1 MEIIKNI
8 KRPYIYSKII
18 NYISKIKNEIILLK
32 YNDSIKQK
40 VIENLKNSMKA
51 FAEVNRII
59 QNLGDSNEII
69 IQNLSLII
77 SGLKKIN
84 INQNLIKKRIEHL
97 QILESLLNS
106 LKNNEQEDNEIDNN
120 IIKIN
125 DFIIT
130 YIGECSTLLFGKNF
144 GDIEYNSLIDLF
156 LYLIFEVKE
165 EKFIRKLKIL
175 IYKHL
180 YKNKNIMK
188 FIKETSENIHNLN
201 NFDDEILKKYQIEY
215 NEFENL
221 NIFEVSKNAS
231 NFFNLEKNYN
241 DGDILKF
248 FTPKNIK
255 NNYKMIENN
264 LSRVRKENI
273 VIDSLKYDE
282 KKLHLF
288 SPEFLISNGLKSK
301 IELNDIEIFND
312 DNYAVDIFARYINQI
327 IEKINESINNDN
339 FYTDFIINN
348 IIKTHKLDFL
358 RYISA
363 KLDNETIK
371 KLESQK
377 NNYFKN
383 DFILLKVLD
392 GKNNNIKIEKKEE
405 SDSINSISKSKL
417 SDDRKKYSEYLETI
431 INEKLIK
438 NIDKKD
444 LIYLPNI
451 LFMLNLKIPVLDE
464 KNNSLIFK
472 SLHLDFFHSEKK
484 DINENYYYGCKEI
497 DAFYQNISE
506 KEYNVFDSQYF
517 HTNITFVKSKN
528 DKGFILQDKKEFSI
542 FPKSI
547 LFCEIKNTFPN
558 TQKGNEEVL
567 KIKIEQQQKKEIK
580 KDYSICY
587 IDENDPLFGYNNQ
600 LIKLIKKFRYF
611 FKTLKDKKINKDEL
625 NLHMIFVYDS
635 FNINDENKCNDV
647 KILTE
652 RLLNKYIERFEDIN
666 NIIFELVFFDNFK
679 LNQDIKTQLEEEKE
693 NNKKLNENNKQLTQN
708 LEEEKENNKKLNEN
722 NKKLTQKLEDYE
734 NILKDPNLSMEEKM
748 AKMKSLSF
756 K

>member
-1 MEIIKNI
+1 M
-8 KRPYIYSKII
+8 
-18 NYISKIKNEIILLK
+18 
-32 YNDSIKQK
+32 
-40 VIENLKNSMKA
+40 
-51 FAEVNRII
+51 
-59 QNLGDSNEII
+59 
-69 IQNLSLII
+69 
-77 SGLKKIN
+77 
-84 INQNLIKKRIEHL
+84 
-97 QILESLLNS
+97 
-106 LKNNEQEDNEIDNN
+106 
-120 IIKIN
+120 
-125 DFIIT
+125 
-130 YIGECSTLLFGKNF
+130 
-144 GDIEYNSLIDLF
+144 
-156 LYLIFEVKE
+156 
-165 EKFIRKLKIL
+165 
-175 IYKHL
+175 
-180 YKNKNIMK
+180 
-188 FIKETSENIHNLN
+188 
-201 NFDDEILKKYQIEY
+201 
-215 NEFENL
+215 
-221 NIFEVSKNAS
+221 
-231 NFFNLEKNYN
+231 
-241 DGDILKF
+241 
-248 FTPKNIK
+248 
-255 NNYKMIENN
+255 
-264 LSRVRKENI
+264 
-273 VIDSLKYDE
+273 
-282 KKLHLF
+282 
-288 SPEFLISNGLKSK
+288 
-301 IELNDIEIFND
+301 
-312 DNYAVDIFARYINQI
+312 
-327 IEKINESINNDN
+327 
-339 FYTDFIINN
+339 
-348 IIKTHKLDFL
+348 
-358 RYISA
+358 
-363 KLDNETIK
+363 
-371 KLESQK
+371 
-377 NNYFKN
+377 
-383 DFILLKVLD
+383 
-392 GKNNNIKIEKKEE
+392 
-405 SDSINSISKSKL
+405 
-417 SDDRKKYSEYLETI
+417 ETI

-625 NLHMIFVYDS
+625 NLHMIFVYDLYDIDD
-635 FNINDENKCNDV
+635 NKYNDI

-652 RLLNKYIERFEDIN
+652 RLLNKYKERFEGIN
-666 NIIFELVFFDNFK
+666 DIIFELVFFDCFQ
-679 LNQDIKTQLEEEKE
+679 LNKDIRTQLEEEKE

>member
-40 VIENLKNSMKA
+40 VIENLKISMKT
-51 FAEVNRII
+51 FAEVNGI
-59 QNLGDSNEII
+59 NLDDSKEII
-69 IQNLSLII
+69 IKNLSLII
-77 SGLKKIN
+77 SCLKKIN

-264 LSRVRKENI
+264 LS
-273 VIDSLKYDE
+273 
-282 KKLHLF
+282 
-288 SPEFLISNGLKSK
+288 PK
-301 IELNDIEIFND
+301 IELNDIEIFNN

-371 KLESQK
+371 ELESQK

-625 NLHMIFVYDS
+625 NLHMIFVYDY
-635 FNINDENKCNDV
+635 FCV
-647 KILTE
+647 
-652 RLLNKYIERFEDIN
+652 
-666 NIIFELVFFDNFK
+666 
-679 LNQDIKTQLEEEKE
+679 
-693 NNKKLNENNKQLTQN
+693 
-708 LEEEKENNKKLNEN
+708 
-722 NKKLTQKLEDYE
+722 
-734 NILKDPNLSMEEKM
+734 
-748 AKMKSLSF
+748 
-756 K
+756 

>member
-40 VIENLKNSMKA
+40 VFENLKNSMKT
-51 FAEVNRII
+51 FAEVNGII
-59 QNLGDSNEII
+59 KNLGDSNEII
-69 IQNLSLII
+69 IKNLFLII
-77 SGLKKIN
+77 SGLKEIN

-97 QILESLLNS
+97 QILGSLLNS

-201 NFDDEILKKYQIEY
+201 IFDDEILKKYQNKY

-231 NFFNLEKNYN
+231 NFFNVEKNYN

-264 LSRVRKENI
+264 LSHIGKENI
-273 VIDSLKYDE
+273 VIDSLKYE
-282 KKLHLF
+282 ENKLHLF

-312 DNYAVDIFARYINQI
+312 DNYAVDIFARYINKI

-339 FYTDFIINN
+339 FNTDFITNN
-348 IIKTHKLDFL
+348 LIKTHKLDFL
-358 RYISA
+358 HYISA
-363 KLDNETIK
+363 KLDYKTIRE
-371 KLESQK
+371 LESQE

-383 DFILLKVLD
+383 DFILLKVED
-392 GKNNNIKIEKKEE
+392 GINNYKKT
-405 SDSINSISKSKL
+405 
-417 SDDRKKYSEYLETI
+417 YSEYLESI

-451 LFMLNLKIPVLDE
+451 LFMFNLKIPVLDE
-464 KNNSLIFK
+464 KNNTLIFK
-472 SLHLDFFHSEKK
+472 SLHLDFFHEEKK
-484 DINENYYYGCKEI
+484 DINENYYYGYKVI

-587 IDENDPLFGYNNQ
+587 IDENDPLYAYNNQ

-625 NLHMIFVYDS
+625 NLRMIFVYDLYDIDD
-635 FNINDENKCNDV
+635 NKYNDI

-652 RLLNKYIERFEDIN
+652 RLLNKYKERFEGIN
-666 NIIFELVFFDNFK
+666 DIIFELVFFDNFK

-722 NKKLTQKLEDYE
+722 NKKLTQKLEE
-734 NILKDPNLSMEEKM
+734 NNELLNIDEYIQKILNDPNLSMEEKM
-748 AKMKSLSF
+748 TKMKNLIYCYKS
-756 K
+756 